1 MKRYL
6 FPIDALVVWC
16 PTWSK
21 NLGRSLLL
29 NHHVKKSEWV
39 GNETHKLAID
49 WQIDKKCN
57 SKVNHSQR
65 VQIISEESSVFSKQS
80 FPEFL
85 IIYWIFDSFRGILL
99 SMTTRI
105 RVKDCSDRNTSYH
118 NLQSCIQ
125 KFIRSKM
132 DCETPWDGNDSN
144 TTQRNCSSTEDLKK
158 YFDLRLDIYRGKYK
172 KELDECL
179 IPNCF
184 E

>member
-1 MKRYL
+1 
-6 FPIDALVVWC
+6 
-16 PTWSK
+16 
-21 NLGRSLLL
+21 
-29 NHHVKKSEWV
+29 
-39 GNETHKLAID
+39 
-49 WQIDKKCN
+49 
-57 SKVNHSQR
+57 
-65 VQIISEESSVFSKQS
+65 
-80 FPEFL
+80 
-85 IIYWIFDSFRGILL
+85 
-99 SMTTRI
+99 MTTRI

-158 YFDLRLDIYRGKYK
+158 YFDLRLDIYRGEYR

-184 E
+184 ENHWNYKHLAKLSGNAFLYQHGKDVKDIQMYHFSSSKKVSYGPYTSFKRYFIIKIVLANKTN